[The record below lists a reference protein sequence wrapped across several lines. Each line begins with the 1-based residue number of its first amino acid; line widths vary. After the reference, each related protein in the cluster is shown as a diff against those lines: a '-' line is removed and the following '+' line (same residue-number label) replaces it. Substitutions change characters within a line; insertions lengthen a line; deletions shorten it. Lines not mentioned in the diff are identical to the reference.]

1 MTNGR
6 RRWRSL
12 GLELGGFTAPPV
24 PENDDEEEEDVL
36 PLADIRPPDRPPG
49 RPPTSPHP
57 PRPTPDP

>member
-36 PLADIRPPDRPPG
+36 TVADIRALDRPPG
-49 RPPTSPHP
+49 RPRTSPHA